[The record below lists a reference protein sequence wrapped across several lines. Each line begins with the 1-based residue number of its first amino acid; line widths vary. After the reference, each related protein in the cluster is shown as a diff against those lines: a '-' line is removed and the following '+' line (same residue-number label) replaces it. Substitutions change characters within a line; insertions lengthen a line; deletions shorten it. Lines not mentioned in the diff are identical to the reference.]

1 MKALMLF
8 LMVFVHLNSWA
19 QISTNPGGGPNGSI
33 ENTTACPN
41 VEPAVYVFESF
52 FIRDM
57 KVRYPSI
64 TERSL
69 VSLLER
75 ISLFD
80 SLNTIQVPGQLGRPR
95 IVCTNDDKESL
106 KIIYDMY
113 KAAMISDEE
122 CAKYLKISKKLEMI
136 EKTIQLDE
144 KK

>member
-1 MKALMLF
+1 MKAVMLF

-33 ENTTACPN
+33 EITTACPN
-41 VEPAVYVFESF
+41 LEPAVYVFERF

-57 KVRYPSI
+57 QVRYPTI
-64 TERSL
+64 TERDL
-69 VSLLER
+69 FSLLEK

-106 KIIYDMY
+106 KIIYDLY
-113 KAAMISDEE
+113 KAAMEYDKE
-122 CAKYLKISKKLEMI
+122 CAKYLKFTKKLEMI
-136 EKTIQLDE
+136 EKTIQSDE

>member
-1 MKALMLF
+1 MKTVILF
-8 LMVFVHLNSWA
+8 LMVFVQLNSWA

-33 ENTTACPN
+33 EVTTACPH
-41 VEPAVYVFESF
+41 VDPAVYVFESF

-57 KVRYPSI
+57 QVRYPSI
-64 TERSL
+64 TERNL
-69 VSLLER
+69 FSLLES
-75 ISLFD
+75 ISIVD

-113 KAAMISDEE
+113 KAAMASDKE
-122 CAKYLKISKKLEMI
+122 CAKYLKFTKKLEII
-136 EKTIQLDE
+136 EKTIQSDE

>member
-1 MKALMLF
+1 MKAVMLF

-64 TERSL
+64 PEMGFD
-69 VSLLER
+69 SLLER

-113 KAAMISDEE
+113 KAAMVSDKE
-122 CAKYLKISKKLEMI
+122 CANYLKFTKKLEMI
-136 EKTIQLDE
+136 EKTIQSDE